1 MKQESWTQ
9 AIKGCRWTFDKEAY
23 SWYSRLF
30 KWVTEEVR
38 TWSDI
43 THTISPCSWRRVRVD
58 FLGWWDWGGFSPC
71 VCARVWDA
79 HLYFCIFPSW
89 NLMCTALL
97 YTYGALTIIFS
108 FIRLTSAYTIGS
120 HFYKNTPGVCV
131 HWTQTRS
138 DRYRPSQWGA
148 PLGKSQLACF
158 LLHVSKVSFSPQG
171 IYYFS
176 NFK

>member
-1 MKQESWTQ
+1 MIRHHTHYFPMLMK
-9 AIKGCRWTFDKEAY
+9 KGK
-23 SWYSRLF
+23 SGLP
-30 KWVTEEVR
+30 WVVGLR
-38 TWSDI
+38 GLQSM
-43 THTISPCSWRRVRVD
+43 
-58 FLGWWDWGGFSPC
+58 C
-71 VCARVWDA
+71 VCTCVRCTSVFLHFFFLKLNVHSFIIYLWCSYY
-79 HLYFCIFPSW
+79 YFF
-89 NLMCTALL
+89 L
-97 YTYGALTIIFS
+97 
-108 FIRLTSAYTIGS
+108 IRLTSAYTIGS